1 MNLTNGSTRWGAVSK
16 LLHWTVV
23 VLIIAQFVMANIAGE
38 LPLGMQKLAWL
49 ARHKSVGITI
59 LGIAIIR
66 LAWRLLNPGPALPSK
81 LGPLERVLAASTH
94 IGLYLVLFLMPLS
107 GWLMSSAKG
116 YPVSW
121 FNLLQLPDLV
131 AKNEEAFKILE
142 ACHGILAIALVVLAI
157 LHVAGALKH
166 HFVYKDDVL
175 KRMLPCLAL
184 GFAATVFISP
194 SPAMAAD
201 LVSAPGQGTLKF
213 SFTQAGATGSGVF
226 RKFDVRFRPPDAA
239 GAGSE
244 LIVAIDV
251 ASLDTDDSE
260 RDEILRGP
268 DLFATERFPAAR
280 FEAQRIEPDGDGRYR
295 AVGTLTIRDVS
306 KALELPL
313 ELRPATDAA
322 GSAGQ
327 LVGEVS
333 IDRLDYGVGQ
343 GEWTSTEWVAN
354 KVTISWSVNLV
365 PGDPA
370 TAGLARPAG
379 QT

>member
-1 MNLTNGSTRWGAVSK
+1 
-16 LLHWTVV
+16 
-23 VLIIAQFVMANIAGE
+23 
-38 LPLGMQKLAWL
+38 
-49 ARHKSVGITI
+49 
-59 LGIAIIR
+59 
-66 LAWRLLNPGPALPSK
+66 
-81 LGPLERVLAASTH
+81 
-94 IGLYLVLFLMPLS
+94 
-107 GWLMSSAKG
+107 MSSAKG

-184 GFAATVFISP
+184 GLAATLFISP

-239 GAGSE
+239 GAGGE

-280 FEAQRIEPDGDGRYR
+280 FEAQRIEADGDGRYR
-295 AVGTLTIRDVS
+295 AVGTLTIREVS

-370 TAGLARPAG
+370 TAALARPAG

>member
-1 MNLTNGSTRWGAVSK
+1 MTLKNSSTRWGVVSM

-23 VLIIAQFVMANIAGE
+23 LLIIAQFVMANIAGD

-66 LAWRLLNPGPALPSK
+66 LAWRLLSPGPALPSK
-81 LGPLERVLAASTH
+81 LGPLERVLAATTH

-131 AKNEEAFKILE
+131 AKNEDTFKILE
-142 ACHGILAIALVVLAI
+142 ACHGILALALVVLAL

-166 HFVYKDDVL
+166 HFVYRDDVL

-184 GFAATVFISP
+184 GLTVAFFAGSM
-194 SPAMAAD
+194 PARAVD
-201 LVSAPGQGTLKF
+201 LVSAPGQGTLTF
-213 SFTQAGATGSGVF
+213 TFTQAGATGSGVF
-226 RKFDVRFRPPDAA
+226 RKFDVHFRAPDAA
-239 GAGSE
+239 GVGGE
-244 LIVAIDV
+244 LIVAIEV
-251 ASLDTDDSE
+251 ASLDTDDGE

-280 FEAQRIEPDGDGRYR
+280 FEAQRIEADGDGRYR

-313 ELRPATDAA
+313 ELRPARDAA
-322 GSAGQ
+322 GSAGL
-327 LVGEVS
+327 LVGEVA

-343 GEWTSTEWVAN
+343 GEWKSTEWVAN
-354 KVTISWSVNLV
+354 KVTISWSVSLV
-365 PGDPA
+365 SGDPA